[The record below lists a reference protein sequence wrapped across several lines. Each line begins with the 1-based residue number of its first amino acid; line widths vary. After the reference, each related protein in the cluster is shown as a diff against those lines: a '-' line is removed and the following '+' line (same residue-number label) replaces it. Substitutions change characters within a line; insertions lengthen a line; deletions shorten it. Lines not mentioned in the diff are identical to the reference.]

1 MEKHYFKLL
10 MVIVILLFTCND
22 GFSQNAQNPSIEWQ
36 KCFGGSF
43 ADYGNSI
50 IQTSNDGFIS
60 VGYTQ
65 SFDFDAINN
74 HSQTN
79 DAFVVKLSDNYS
91 TEWIKCYGGSN
102 SDNFNSVIETSDNY
116 FLLSGITSSIDGDVT
131 NNHGGTDGWVVKLDS
146 SGEILWQK
154 CYGGTGSSD
163 VILKTIQINDGGFIC
178 AGYSNSNDGDVV
190 NPEMITKG
198 WILKIDSLGVVEWSK
213 CYGDTIQNKFFDI
226 IVSSDGGYFIT
237 GKKYLTGFN
246 VANLWFLK
254 INEVGTIEWEIDYG
268 YYYEEIYSIKQLSD
282 GSYIGVGETVDSI
295 VHLSTG
301 LVLNISES
309 GVLNWGQQGA
319 NYWGRYTS
327 VDVVSDSCF
336 VLGGYGING
345 ANSSTD
351 FLLVKMTNSGNIVW
365 EQYYGGIH
373 TEKLNSFQQTSDQ
386 GYVLTG
392 ITSSE
397 WAGYYGDYD
406 MWIVKLS
413 AETGISENDPIINFQ
428 IYPNPTQ
435 NEIFVSGVVPESV
448 IVYDVMGKMVITKF
462 DAETNKIDLK
472 HLPDGLYILKII
484 SDEGK
489 VYSDKIIK
497 Q

>member
-1 MEKHYFKLL
+1 MA
-10 MVIVILLFTCND
+10 IVILLFSCNE
-22 GFSQNAQNPSIEWQ
+22 GFSQNTQTPSMEWQ

-102 SDNFNSVIETSDNY
+102 SDNFNSVIETSDNC
-116 FLLSGITSSIDGDVT
+116 FLLSGITSSIDGDVA
-131 NNHGGTDGWVVKLDS
+131 NNHGGTDGWIVKIDS
-146 SGEILWQK
+146 AGEIIWQK
-154 CYGGTGSSD
+154 CYGGTGASD
-163 VILKTIQINDGGFIC
+163 VIFKTIQINDGGFIC

-190 NPEMITKG
+190 NPEMIIKG
-198 WILKIDSLGVVEWSK
+198 WIFKMDSLGVIEWSR
-213 CYGDTIQNKFFDI
+213 CYGDTIKSKFYDI
-226 IVSSDGGYFIT
+226 IPTNDGGYLVT
-237 GKKYLTGFN
+237 GKKILNGFN
-246 VANLWFLK
+246 VANIWIVKL
-254 INEVGTIEWEIDYG
+254 NELGNMEWQIDYG
-268 YYYEEIYSIKQLSD
+268 TIYEEIYNIIQLSN
-282 GSYIGVGETVDSI
+282 GSYIGVGETVDS
-295 VHLSTG
+295 VVYHSNVG

-309 GVLNWGQQGA
+309 GVLNWVHKGT

-351 FLLVKMTNSGNIVW
+351 FLLVKMTNAGNIVW

-373 TEKLNSFQQTSDQ
+373 TEKLYSFQQTTDQ
-386 GYVLTG
+386 GFILTG

-428 IYPNPTQ
+428 IYPNPTPDILTIQ
-435 NEIFVSGVVPESV
+435 VDPTLLNIPYNLYSITGQLVLSGNVTSETMMLNLGSFSEGIYLFQIGNQTKK
-448 IVYDVMGKMVITKF
+448 IV
-462 DAETNKIDLK
+462 KIK
-472 HLPDGLYILKII
+472 
-484 SDEGK
+484 
-489 VYSDKIIK
+489 
-497 Q
+497 